1 MLFLTILSASLLGTF
16 LGNFGLFYLIGQQ
29 AKKVEKERLAELKQL
44 EQGYLEMVQRER
56 TRMENYAKMEG

>member
-29 AKKVEKERLAELKQL
+29 ARKAEKAQLAELQQL
-44 EQGYLEMVQRER
+44 QQGYLDMVHRER
-56 TRMENYAKMEG
+56 KRMENYAKMES